1 MYRGSSRVTIL
12 ALRSTCGSSLYPF
25 HRSAWKWNSANFVIT
40 EFSDVRHSLGPH
52 PLLAFL
58 TQIGSLRVQKGAACV
73 EPKVVGTYVGVEA
86 LSGRGGEMTMNTR
99 NTTRTNSLLG
109 YPADARLLFVNADDF
124 GMCHAVN
131 EAIIRSLEEGI
142 VGSCSV
148 MIPCPWALHA
158 LAWLQEAPDV
168 SFGVHLTSVSEQPAY
183 RWGPITCRTEVPSLI
198 DEAGYFYPE
207 SRIEEFLEQVDV
219 GELEREYRAQIEHV
233 LDVGLR
239 PTHLDSHCA
248 IHTRRE
254 EIFEMTLGLARQYG
268 LPLRAYYR
276 PFIEKMRRRGYPT
289 NDHDLMDTYDL
300 DTVGRAARYARMLRA
315 LPVGLSEWA
324 LHPGVGNAELRA
336 AVPSWRVRQSD
347 FDFVVSQE
355 ARAILHE
362 EGIILVDYRALKALW
377 NDKPH
382 A

>member
-1 MYRGSSRVTIL
+1 
-12 ALRSTCGSSLYPF
+12 
-25 HRSAWKWNSANFVIT
+25 
-40 EFSDVRHSLGPH
+40 
-52 PLLAFL
+52 
-58 TQIGSLRVQKGAACV
+58 
-73 EPKVVGTYVGVEA
+73 
-86 LSGRGGEMTMNTR
+86 MTMNTR
-99 NTTRTNSLLG
+99 NTPRTNTLLG

-131 EAIIRSLEEGI
+131 VAIIRSLEEGI

-168 SFGVHLTSVSEQPAY
+168 SFGVHLTSVSEQSAY
-183 RWGPITCRTEVPSLI
+183 RWGPTTCRAEVPSLV
-198 DEAGYFYPE
+198 DETGYFYPE
-207 SRIEEFLEQVDV
+207 SRIEEFLYQVDV
-219 GELEREYRAQIEHV
+219 TELEREYRAQIEHV
-233 LDVGLR
+233 FGAGLR

-268 LPLRAYYR
+268 VPLRAYYR

-289 NDHDLMDTYDL
+289 NDHDLMDSYDL
-300 DTVGRAARYARMLRA
+300 GTAGKAARYARMLRA

-336 AVPSWRVRQSD
+336 VEPSWRVRQSD
-347 FDFVVSQE
+347 LDFVVSQE
-355 ARAILHE
+355 ARAIFQE
-362 EGIILVDYRALKALW
+362 EGIILMDYRALKALW

>member
-1 MYRGSSRVTIL
+1 MCFIEEGS
-12 ALRSTCGSSLYPF
+12 AMST
-25 HRSAWKWNSANFVIT
+25 
-40 EFSDVRHSLGPH
+40 
-52 PLLAFL
+52 
-58 TQIGSLRVQKGAACV
+58 Q
-73 EPKVVGTYVGVEA
+73 
-86 LSGRGGEMTMNTR
+86 NTSQ
-99 NTTRTNSLLG
+99 TNGLLG
-109 YPADARLLFVNADDF
+109 YPDDARLLLVNADDF

-148 MIPCPWALHA
+148 MVPCPWALHA

-168 SFGVHLTSVSEQPAY
+168 AFGVHLTSVSEQPAY
-183 RWGPITCRTEVPSLI
+183 RWGPITCRTEVPSLV

-207 SRIEEFLEQVDV
+207 SRIDEFLDQVDV
-219 GELEREYRAQIEHV
+219 TELEREYRAQIEHV
-233 LDVGLR
+233 LGVGLR

-268 LPLRAYYR
+268 APLRAYYR
-276 PFIEKMRRRGYPT
+276 PYI
-289 NDHDLMDTYDL
+289 
-300 DTVGRAARYARMLRA
+300 DTVGKAARYERMLRA

-324 LHPGVGNAELRA
+324 VHPGIGNAELRA
-336 AVPSWRVRQSD
+336 VEPSWRVRQTD

-355 ARAILHE
+355 ARTILQE
-362 EGIILVDYRALKALW
+362 EGIILVDYKAVQALW
-377 NDKPH
+377 NEERR

>member
-1 MYRGSSRVTIL
+1 
-12 ALRSTCGSSLYPF
+12 
-25 HRSAWKWNSANFVIT
+25 
-40 EFSDVRHSLGPH
+40 
-52 PLLAFL
+52 
-58 TQIGSLRVQKGAACV
+58 
-73 EPKVVGTYVGVEA
+73 
-86 LSGRGGEMTMNTR
+86 MTMNAG
-99 NTTRTNSLLG
+99 NDLRTNGLLG

-142 VGSCSV
+142 VGSTSV

-158 LAWLQEAPDV
+158 LTWLQEAPDV
-168 SFGVHLTSVSEQPAY
+168 GFGVHLTSVSEQPVY
-183 RWGPITCRTEVPSLI
+183 RWGPTTCRTEVPSLV
-198 DEAGYFYPE
+198 DETGCFYPE
-207 SRIEEFLEQVDV
+207 SRIDEFLDKVDV
-219 GELEREYRAQIEHV
+219 TELEREYRAQIERV

-268 LPLRAYYR
+268 VPLRAYHR
-276 PFIEKMRRRGYPT
+276 PFIEKLRRRGYPT
-289 NDHDLMDTYDL
+289 NDHDLMDSYDL
-300 DTVGRAARYARMLRA
+300 DPVGKAARYARMLRD
-315 LPVGLSEWA
+315 LPIGLSEWA
-324 LHPGVGNAELRA
+324 LHPGVDDAELRA

-355 ARAILHE
+355 AKGILQE
-362 EGIILVDYRALKALW
+362 EGIILVDYRALRALW

-382 A
+382 T